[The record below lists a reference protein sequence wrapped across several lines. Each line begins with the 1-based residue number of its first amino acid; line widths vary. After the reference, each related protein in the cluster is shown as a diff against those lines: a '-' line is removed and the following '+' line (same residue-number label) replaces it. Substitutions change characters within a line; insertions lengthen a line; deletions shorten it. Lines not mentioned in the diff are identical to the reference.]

1 MAKLDIKSPWDAK
14 FLREEPFMAFG
25 SMMNAFGR
33 INAGK
38 FLTLEAFEAATDKI
52 FELAKK
58 YTEDAFENASGSED
72 NVDIPIKIK

>member
-1 MAKLDIKSPWDAK
+1 MTRLDIKSPWDSK

-33 INAGK
+33 INEGK
-38 FLTLEAFEAATDKI
+38 GLTMEAFEKATDKI

-58 YTEDAFENASGSED
+58 YTENAFENASGSED
-72 NVDIPIKIK
+72 NVEIPIKI